1 MKHIQFCIIALIL
14 GSQILSAQPNRWSVE
29 LVAAKGF
36 VNSPQYALNVQGNY
50 YFVATDLFR
59 VGAGTGI
66 SMSKPLSSILASGEK
81 LFGYTEWSVPV
92 YLRGEYLKPTHTN
105 GNLVLRTDA
114 GYRIGAYTAYYQRLK
129 DKTGDAGVR
138 YWCGLFLEPQIG
150 LLFSDRL
157 FFSIGCCLQR
167 GQYQETTVTRIIVPE
182 IDTFKSVTED
192 KHAFLPVIT
201 LHIEYSF

>member
-36 VNSPQYALNVQGNY
+36 VNSPQFAVNVQGNY
-50 YFVATDLFR
+50 YFVTTDLFR

-66 SMSKPLSSILASGEK
+66 SISKPLSSILYDGEK
-81 LFGYTEWSVPV
+81 QFGYTEWSVPV

-138 YWCGLFLEPQIG
+138 YWCGLFLEPQVG
-150 LLFSDRL
+150 LLIGDRL
-157 FFSIGCCLQR
+157 FYSIGCCLQR
-167 GQYQETTVTRIIVPE
+167 GHYGETIRKVIETPDSMTTQVI
-182 IDTFKSVTED
+182 TED
-192 KHAFLPVIT
+192 KYAFLPVIT
-201 LHIEYSF
+201 MHIEYRF